1 MSCIFLTTNA
11 YIHTCKKCIYKSLFK
26 CIFYLSIVTLADV
39 RNCTWIAFLNV
50 CNKSVYIRVPVGS
63 KIVSGKG
70 ECEYMSEW
78 EWVCLLECKDLGY
91 NWVNKKEQV
100 KLRCLKQMEKSPQ
113 VLLIAALLST
123 WILCRKLQ
131 ISYFTKF
138 QVWGT
143 NIPNF
148 VTFKCKPSGKS
159 RYMSSCRP
167 DDRGSKIHSFQKY
180 VWAHHVSGSGGRKWI
195 KHNPS
200 SSFKQD
206 WLQNLWGLVQNANT
220 EPVRKLGRISS
231 QWQQSIIKPSPGLF

>member
-1 MSCIFLTTNA
+1 MEEFWKWMDGSADCKQCECINTQCYWVACFKMVKVVNFMSCIFLTTNA

-70 ECEYMSEW
+70 ECKYMSEW

-131 ISYFTKF
+131 IFFS
-138 QVWGT
+138 Q
-143 NIPNF
+143 N
-148 VTFKCKPSGKS
+148 SKS
-159 RYMSSCRP
+159 EAQTY
-167 DDRGSKIHSFQKY
+167 
-180 VWAHHVSGSGGRKWI
+180 
-195 KHNPS
+195 
-200 SSFKQD
+200 
-206 WLQNLWGLVQNANT
+206 LTL
-220 EPVRKLGRISS
+220 
-231 QWQQSIIKPSPGLF
+231 